1 MSTVNLSLDGKVAVV
16 TGGSKGIGRAIA
28 LTFAEHGADVVIAAR
43 GAEALDRTRKAVEE
57 RGRGA
62 LAVQTDVANEA
73 DLEQLY
79 TAACDAFGGVDVLV
93 NNAATGDE
101 GRELAKLTRDEFDR
115 VLGVNLWAAIRLSQ
129 LCRPSMQQRGGGVIL
144 NIVSNEA
151 IRPMAGLGIYSP
163 SKAALV
169 NLTQMLAKEWAV
181 DGIRAVCI
189 APGLVRTELAAPL
202 VKMVEEHGLKLNP
215 LGAIGEPEDIAGL
228 ALFLASPAG
237 RFATATTFVV
247 DGGEMAAGPIG

>member
-1 MSTVNLSLDGKVAVV
+1 MSTVNLSLEGKVAVV

-43 GAEALDRTRKAVEE
+43 GAEALERTRKEIEE
-57 RGRGA
+57 RGRRV
-62 LAVQTDVANEA
+62 LAVQADVANA
-73 DLEQLY
+73 PDLERLY
-79 TAACDAFGGVDVLV
+79 AEVCEAFGGVDVLV

-101 GRELAKLTRDEFDR
+101 GRELSKLTRDEFDR
-115 VLGVNLWAAIRLSQ
+115 VLSVNLWAAIRLSQ

-169 NLTQMLAKEWAV
+169 NLTQMLAKEWAG
-181 DGIRAVCI
+181 DGIRAACI

-202 VKMVEEHGLKLNP
+202 VDMVEKHGLKLNP

-228 ALFLASPAG
+228 ALFLCSPAG

>member
-1 MSTVNLSLDGKVAVV
+1 VSTVNLSLDGKVAVI

-28 LTFAEHGADVVIAAR
+28 LAFAEHGASVAIAAR
-43 GAEALDRTRKAVEE
+43 GAEALEATRKDLEAQGGGV
-57 RGRGA
+57 
-62 LAVQTDVANEA
+62 LAVQADVSEAA
-73 DLEQLY
+73 DLERLHAEVSQ
-79 TAACDAFGGVDVLV
+79 AFGGVDVLV

-101 GRELAKLTRDEFDR
+101 GRELAKLTREEFDR
-115 VLGVNLWAAIRLSQ
+115 VLSVNLWAAIRLSQ
-129 LCRPSMQQRGGGVIL
+129 LCRPSMQERGGGTIL

-169 NLTQMLAKEWAV
+169 NLTQMVAKEWAG

-202 VKMVEEHGLKLNP
+202 VKIVEEHGVKLNP
-215 LGAIGEPEDIAGL
+215 LGTIGEPEDIAGL

-237 RFATATTFVV
+237 KYATGTTFVV
-247 DGGEMAAGPIG
+247 DGGEMAAGPMG

>member
-1 MSTVNLSLDGKVAVV
+1 MSTVNLSLHGKVAVV

-28 LTFAEHGADVVIAAR
+28 LAFAEYGADVAIAAR
-43 GAEALDRTRKAVEE
+43 GVEALDCTRKEIEE
-57 RGRGA
+57 HGRGA
-62 LAVQTDVANEA
+62 LAVQTDVANA
-73 DLEQLY
+73 PDLERLY
-79 TAACDAFGGVDVLV
+79 AEVCEAFGGVDVLV

-115 VLGVNLWAAIRLSQ
+115 VLSVNLWAAIRLSQ
-129 LCRPSMQQRGGGVIL
+129 LCRPSMQQRGGGTIL

-151 IRPMAGLGIYSP
+151 IRPLPGLGIYSP

-169 NLTQMLAKEWAV
+169 NLTQMIAKEWAA
-181 DGIRAVCI
+181 DGIRALCI

-202 VKMVEEHGLKLNP
+202 VKMVEEQGLRLNP

-237 RFATATTFVV
+237 RFATATTFVI